1 MIKGMVFYDSG
12 IKLENV
18 SSKNA
23 KLKARSQLKVKHK
36 NFDSL
41 YKNFEFIDI
50 ATTNMWNLL
59 LSSPV
64 QQQSVNG
71 DALNLVLVGQWK
83 QPVLLF
89 GPIFPSTSY

>member
-1 MIKGMVFYDSG
+1 MIKGMLFYDSG

-41 YKNFEFIDI
+41 YKNFEFIGI
-50 ATTNMWNLL
+50 ATTNMRTVFIHNKRGLRRAAMARLSQIIGLL
-59 LSSPV
+59 LFKRGS
-64 QQQSVNG
+64 G
-71 DALNLVLVGQWK
+71 G
-83 QPVLLF
+83 
-89 GPIFPSTSY
+89 T

>member
-1 MIKGMVFYDSG
+1 MFLSVMIKGMVFYDSG

-50 ATTNMWNLL
+50 ATTNM
-59 LSSPV
+59 
-64 QQQSVNG
+64 
-71 DALNLVLVGQWK
+71 
-83 QPVLLF
+83 
-89 GPIFPSTSY
+89 